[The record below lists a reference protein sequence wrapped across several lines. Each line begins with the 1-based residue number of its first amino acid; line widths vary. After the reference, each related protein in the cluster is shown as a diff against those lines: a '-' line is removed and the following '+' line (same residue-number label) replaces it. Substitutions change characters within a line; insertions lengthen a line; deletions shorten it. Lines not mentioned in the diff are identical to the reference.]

1 MIEEEPKKYPI
12 GGYAPGSYS
21 CKCFTCNTM
30 FMGDKRAHQCEPCAI
45 KIDDFFKSFPSKQE
59 TLEEAAEKYILHE
72 QKSKWAEVVKSAFKD
87 GAKWQAKRMFSEEEV
102 LAMLLIKHD
111 GLSPEY
117 VLEQFKKNNNEQ

>member
-1 MIEEEPKKYPI
+1 MSNEKEEP
-12 GGYAPGSYS
+12 
-21 CKCFTCNTM
+21 
-30 FMGDKRAHQCEPCAI
+30 
-45 KIDDFFKSFPSKQE
+45 
-59 TLEEAAEKYILHE
+59 LEEAAEKYILHE

-117 VLEQFKKNNNEQ
+117 VLQQFKKNNNEQ